1 MGRIWVFGYIV
12 VPWQTH
18 FTYMEL
24 HVKGYRVGKFG
35 VSLNEELKMRNWLK
49 MHICAWMVIELKH
62 EAHEFGFNRH
72 FGGLRVFK

>member
-35 VSLNEELKMRNWLK
+35 VSLNEELKMRN
-49 MHICAWMVIELKH
+49 
-62 EAHEFGFNRH
+62 
-72 FGGLRVFK
+72 